1 MKVCFF
7 RKVLCSLILKGF
19 LSGVLFKG
27 KVLLRE
33 EFWCGIR
40 RKVAR
45 RLVMKSKVYFVD
57 LSVEGKKSL
66 LEKLPKL
73 LAPFDLAQRFRKGS
87 LVGVK
92 LHFGERG
99 NLAYLRPQWLRK
111 LVEILKAIPVK
122 PFLTDS
128 NTLYKGSRSD
138 AVVHLETAILN
149 GFDYAVVGAPLIIAD
164 GLRGNSYELVKLD
177 LPLLQEFYVAKEIYR
192 ADGLMVVSHFKGHEL
207 SGFGGA
213 IKNIGMGGA
222 ARKGKLQQ
230 HSTIAPKVNKK
241 KCAACGTCQEF
252 CPVGAPEWVKG
263 AKKRRMRINEKR
275 CIGCGE
281 CIAICPE
288 GAIQVQWNEQAVP
301 FMKKMA
307 EYALAVLSNKRAKS
321 LFISF
326 ITDVSPACDCYHFN
340 DYPVVRNLGLLA
352 SEDPV
357 AIDQAAVDLVTQ
369 EPALPGAKIQAG
381 PGEDK
386 FRALYPEIDWTVQ
399 LAHAQEIGLGQREYE
414 LVQL

>member
-1 MKVCFF
+1 
-7 RKVLCSLILKGF
+7 
-19 LSGVLFKG
+19 
-27 KVLLRE
+27 
-33 EFWCGIR
+33 
-40 RKVAR
+40 
-45 RLVMKSKVYFVD
+45 MKSPVYFVD
-57 LSVEGKKSL
+57 FRVENRKSL
-66 LEKLPKL
+66 LDKLDKL
-73 LAPFDLAQRFRKGS
+73 LKPFDLPERFRPQS

-99 NLAYLRPQWLRK
+99 NLAYLRPQWIRR

-122 PFLTDS
+122 PFLTDT

-138 AVVHLETAILN
+138 AVVHLETAIHN
-149 GFDYAVVGAPLIIAD
+149 GFDYAVVGAPLVIAD
-164 GLRGNSYELVKLD
+164 GLRGNTYERIELD
-177 LPLLQEFYVAKEIYR
+177 LPVLKEFYVAKEIYR
-192 ADGLMVVSHFKGHEL
+192 ADGLVVVSHFKGHEL

-241 KCAACGTCQEF
+241 KCVGCGTCAEY
-252 CPVGAPEWVKG
+252 CPVGAPEWVEG
-263 AKKRRMRINEKR
+263 AKKKRMRINEKK

-281 CIAICPE
+281 CIAVCPE

-307 EYALAVLSNKRAKS
+307 EYAAAVLSHKKGRA
-321 LFISF
+321 LFITF
-326 ITDVSPACDCYHFN
+326 VANVSPACDCYHFN
-340 DYPVVRNLGLLA
+340 DYPIVRDLGILA

-357 AIDQAAVDLVTQ
+357 AIDQAAADLVNR
-369 EPALPGAKIQAG
+369 EPSLPGAKIEAG

-386 FRALYPEIDWTVQ
+386 FRALYPQVDWTVQ
-399 LAHAQEIGLGQREYE
+399 LAHAEEIGLGTRDYE
-414 LVQL
+414 LISL